1 MSFSRSSLRAW
12 SLYSRYARPSSSL
25 TTNICA
31 IAARNS
37 TKPTYSTHIT
47 RTIETSLKSPPLA
60 SSRLQWRSYARFK
73 RYTMD
78 QALVNDL
85 KSQPRDDLL
94 FRNGGSDTEASMPK
108 TRTAYI
114 ALGSNLGDR
123 VAMIEQACREMDA
136 RGIRVK
142 RTSSLWETE
151 PMYVLDQDRFV
162 NGACEVETELDPL
175 PLLDALQDIEKAMGR
190 KKIIDKGPR
199 NIDLD
204 VLLYE
209 NETVS
214 HPRLQVPHPLIAERE
229 FVLRPLAE
237 LIPHRALDAKRPW
250 KLVQDYLN
258 ELPPPTSG
266 SLEPLSTLTPLRA
279 AVTPLH
285 ALRSARST
293 QVMAI
298 LNVTPDSFS
307 DGGLHLPS
315 SETRVQTETSQVTET
330 DDLSSLSSPPSPAY
344 LASLRSTIQHFIASG
359 ATLIDVG
366 GQSTAP
372 GAPEVSVSEELSRVL
387 PAIQLIRSMPEAA
400 HVSISVD
407 TYRAAVAEASV
418 AAGADIV
425 NDVSAGLLD
434 DAMLPTVARLGCTV
448 CLMHMRGTPATMSR
462 MNEYPDGLI
471 PTLAEELRERVAA
484 AEDAG
489 IRRWRIVL
497 DPGMGFAKVGDQNL
511 EILRHM
517 PELRRWPGLEGLPW
531 LLGSSRKSF
540 VGKITGVSNPG
551 DRSYGTAATVAA
563 AVQGGADIV
572 RVHDV
577 LEMAQVVKMADAIF
591 RY

>member
-1 MSFSRSSLRAW
+1 
-12 SLYSRYARPSSSL
+12 
-25 TTNICA
+25 
-31 IAARNS
+31 
-37 TKPTYSTHIT
+37 
-47 RTIETSLKSPPLA
+47 
-60 SSRLQWRSYARFK
+60 
-73 RYTMD
+73 MD

-85 KSQPRDDLL
+85 KLQPRDALL
-94 FRNGGSDTEASMPK
+94 FRNGDSAAGPSKP
-108 TRTAYI
+108 RTAYI

-123 VAMIEQACREMDA
+123 VAMIEQACREMDV

-162 NGACEVETELDPL
+162 NGACEVETELEPL
-175 PLLDALQDIEKAMGR
+175 PLLDALQDIERSMGR
-190 KKIIDKGPR
+190 RKIIDKGPR

-204 VLLYE
+204 ILLYE

-214 HPRLQVPHPLIAERE
+214 LPRLQIPHPLIAERE

-237 LIPHRALDAKRPW
+237 LIPHRSLDVGRPW
-250 KLVQDYLN
+250 KLIQDYLN
-258 ELPPPTSG
+258 ELPSPTTG
-266 SLEPLSTLTPLRA
+266 NTEPLSTLTPLRSS
-279 AVTPLH
+279 VTPLN
-285 ALRSARST
+285 ALRSTRAT

-307 DGGLHLPS
+307 DGGIHLPTSEAGNRTGASHDTGADHPVS
-315 SETRVQTETSQVTET
+315 S
-330 DDLSSLSSPPSPAY
+330 SSPPPSTY
-344 LASLRSTIQHFIASG
+344 LSNLRSTIRHFITSG

-372 GAPEVSVSEELSRVL
+372 GAPEVSVQEELSRVL
-387 PAIQLIRSMPEAA
+387 PAISLIRSMPEAA
-400 HVSISVD
+400 QISISID
-407 TYRAAVAEASV
+407 TYRAAVAEAAV

-434 DAMLPTVARLGCTV
+434 GAMLPTVARLGCTV

-462 MNEYPDGLI
+462 MNEYPEGLV
-471 PTLAEELRERVAA
+471 PTLAKELHERVNA
-484 AEDAG
+484 AEEAG
-489 IRRWRIVL
+489 IRRWRIIL

-517 PELRRWPGLEGLPW
+517 PELRQWPGLEGLPW

-551 DRSYGTAATVAA
+551 DRVYGTAATVTA
-563 AVQGGADIV
+563 AVQGGADIA

-577 LEMAQVVKMADAIF
+577 EEMAQVVKMADAIF

>member
-1 MSFSRSSLRAW
+1 
-12 SLYSRYARPSSSL
+12 
-25 TTNICA
+25 
-31 IAARNS
+31 
-37 TKPTYSTHIT
+37 
-47 RTIETSLKSPPLA
+47 
-60 SSRLQWRSYARFK
+60 
-73 RYTMD
+73 MD
-78 QALVNDL
+78 QDLVNDL
-85 KSQPRDDLL
+85 KSQPRDALL
-94 FRNGGSDTEASMPK
+94 FRNGESKTDLPK
-108 TRTAYI
+108 IRTAYI

-123 VAMIEQACREMDA
+123 VAMIEQACREMEA
-136 RGIRVK
+136 RGIKVK

-162 NGACEVETELDPL
+162 NGACEVETELEPL
-175 PLLDALQDIEKAMGR
+175 PLLDALQDIEKSMGR
-190 KKIIDKGPR
+190 QKIIDKGPR

-209 NETVS
+209 NETVA
-214 HPRLQVPHPLIAERE
+214 HPRLQVPHPLLAERE

-237 LIPHRALDAKRPW
+237 LIPYRALDSTRPW
-250 KLVQDYLN
+250 KLIQDYLN
-258 ELPPPTSG
+258 ELPPPVIG
-266 SLEPLSTLTPLRA
+266 PVEPLSTLTPLRA
-279 AVTPLH
+279 SVTPLN

-307 DGGLHLPS
+307 DGGVHLPPPEAQS
-315 SETRVQTETSQVTET
+315 QTTARQDAES
-330 DDLSSLSSPPSPAY
+330 DASLASPSSPSSTY
-344 LASLRSTIQHFIASG
+344 LSSLRSTILHFIASG
-359 ATLIDVG
+359 ATLVDVG

-372 GAPEVSVSEELSRVL
+372 GAPEVSVSEELSRVI
-387 PAIQLIRSMPEAA
+387 PAITLIRSMPEAA
-400 HVSISVD
+400 HISISVD
-407 TYRAAVAEASV
+407 TYRAAVAEAAV

-462 MNEYPDGLI
+462 LNEYPEGLI
-471 PTLAEELRERVAA
+471 PTLAEEIRERVDAA
-484 AEDAG
+484 GRAG
-489 IRRWRIVL
+489 IRRWRIIL

-517 PELRRWPGLEGLPW
+517 PELRQWPGLEGLPW

-540 VGKITGVSNPG
+540 VGKITGVTKPG
-551 DRSYGTAATVAA
+551 DRVFGTAATVTA

-577 LEMAQVVKMADAIF
+577 LEMAQTVKMADAIF

>member
-1 MSFSRSSLRAW
+1 
-12 SLYSRYARPSSSL
+12 
-25 TTNICA
+25 
-31 IAARNS
+31 
-37 TKPTYSTHIT
+37 
-47 RTIETSLKSPPLA
+47 
-60 SSRLQWRSYARFK
+60 
-73 RYTMD
+73 MD
-78 QALVNDL
+78 QVLVKDL
-85 KSQPRDDLL
+85 KSQPRDALL
-94 FRNGGSDTEASMPK
+94 FRNGDSKPERPK
-108 TRTAYI
+108 RRTAFI

-123 VAMIEQACREMDA
+123 VAMIEQACREMDI
-136 RGIRVK
+136 RGIKVK

-175 PLLDALQDIEKAMGR
+175 PLLDALQDIEKSMGR
-190 KKIIDKGPR
+190 HKIIDKGPR

-204 VLLYE
+204 ILLYE

-214 HPRLQVPHPLIAERE
+214 HPRLQIPHLLIAERE

-237 LIPHRALDAKRPW
+237 LVPNRALDSTRPW

-258 ELPPPTSG
+258 ELPPPTTG
-266 SLEPLSTLTPLRA
+266 SVEPLSTLTPLRA
-279 AVTPLH
+279 SVTPLN
-285 ALRSARST
+285 ALRSTRLT

-307 DGGLHLPS
+307 DGGVHLPS
-315 SETRVQTETSQVTET
+315 PNAGNQIEASEDAEI
-330 DDLSSLSSPPSPAY
+330 DDALLLSSTPTPAY
-344 LASLRSTIQHFIASG
+344 FTSLRATIQHFIASG

-387 PAIQLIRSMPEAA
+387 PAISLIRSMPEAA

-407 TYRAAVAEASV
+407 TYRAAVAEAAV

-434 DAMLPTVARLGCTV
+434 EEMLPTVARLGCTV

-462 MNEYPDGLI
+462 MNEYPNGLI

-484 AEDAG
+484 AEMAS
-489 IRRWRIVL
+489 IRRWRIIL

-511 EILRHM
+511 EILRQM

-540 VGKITGVSNPG
+540 VGKITGVPKPG
-551 DRSYGTAATVAA
+551 DRVYGTAATVTA

-577 LEMAQVVKMADAIF
+577 LEMGQVVKMADAIF